1 MKRILAVA
9 GVMILGLIAMDNQVV
24 TTPSGLAVV
33 RAGQALAADMPARR
47 PRLSPRQLAREKH
60 PLAKAKA
67 RHRQRRLLPEAKHQ

>member
-33 RAGQALAADMPARR
+33 RAGQALAADMPA
-47 PRLSPRQLAREKH
+47 PPPPPVAAPVCKGKSTHWQS
-60 PLAKAKA
+60 AKGKA
-67 RHRQRRLLPEAKHQ
+67 PPAPVITKG